1 MTKTFRS
8 GNPAFDC
15 GGAEVFAYCRQ
26 LATVVSVR
34 GAIDARNLDRVTE
47 YASRFILGDKPF
59 ILDLTDVEPVR
70 GHCGYLLDV
79 VDARC
84 RVAGVNWV
92 LVACDD
98 VVEALGLTDDDPV
111 MIAGSLPVA
120 LHHFADEI
128 SARRRLLLP
137 MLGKTA

>member
-1 MTKTFRS
+1 MTTSFRS
-8 GNPAFDC
+8 GNPAIDC
-15 GGAEVFAYCRQ
+15 GRAQVFAYCRQ

-34 GAIDARNLDRVTE
+34 GAIDARNLDRVTD

-59 ILDLTDVEPVR
+59 VLDLSDVETIR
-70 GHCGYLLDV
+70 GYSGYLLDV

-84 RVAGVNWV
+84 RVTGVKWV
-92 LVACDD
+92 LVASDD
-98 VVEALGLTDDDPV
+98 VVDALGLTDDDRLT
-111 MIAGSLPVA
+111 IASSLPVA
-120 LHHFADEI
+120 LNYFADEI